1 VPSVSKPSPWSGYTI
16 PLILAVFGILGI
28 TVDLIFLLAFFIV
41 LAYYLYRTEK
51 RISALEGSPT
61 AQQPS
66 SK

>member
-1 VPSVSKPSPWSGYTI
+1 VPPVSKPSPWGGYTV

-41 LAYYLYRTEK
+41 LAYYLYRVEK
-51 RISALEGSPT
+51 RISALEGNPT
-61 AQQPS
+61 GQQPS

>member
-1 VPSVSKPSPWSGYTI
+1 MSKPSPWSGYTI

-51 RISALEGSPT
+51 RISALEGGPT
-61 AQQPS
+61 TQQPS